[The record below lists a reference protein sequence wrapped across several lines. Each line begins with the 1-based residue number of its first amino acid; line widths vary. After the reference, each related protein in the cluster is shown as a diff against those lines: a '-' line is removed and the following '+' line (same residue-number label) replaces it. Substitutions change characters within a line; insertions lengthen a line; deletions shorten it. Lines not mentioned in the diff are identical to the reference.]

1 MIETQEVGV
10 GGNQRRDA
18 RQGSSHRLG
27 VTVGKG
33 HHRLPMSSSDRPAL
47 LDPKLLP
54 RFALLCLGIWLN
66 AADTLV
72 TATIMPSVAEEIGG
86 YQYFGWSVAAFLMGS
101 ILAGACSGKLSIA
114 LGLRHA
120 TILAGVAYAVGCAMS
135 ALAPEFVTFVVG
147 RLVQGLGA
155 GAVVA
160 LCYVAITALFP
171 ESLWPRVYGAVAG
184 VWGGATLLGPLMGG
198 LFAEAG
204 FWRGAFWMFVVQAI
218 IFVVAVAVMLPSE
231 KRGEARNRIPGLQLA
246 LLIAGVSLIGAA
258 GIVSSPALAGACAL
272 LGVIGMGAM
281 LVANGRTRDRLLPR
295 AVADLT
301 TATGLGLLIMF
312 ACEAAAIGFTVYG
325 PAFIQARHAASPL
338 MAGYVTGAIA
348 AGWTVCALLVG
359 GLPQA
364 REGLAIRTGVGTLLF
379 GVIWSA
385 WAVTRG
391 GLVET
396 GFAFL
401 VIGCGFGLSWAFLAR
416 QVIAAAPANE
426 QALASSAVPTVQL
439 IGGAAGSAAAGA
451 MANLLG
457 FGHGVEPAAAYA
469 VGPWLFG
476 AFAPLAL
483 VAFAAAW
490 RMGRR

>member
-1 MIETQEVGV
+1 MPPV
-10 GGNQRRDA
+10 
-18 RQGSSHRLG
+18 
-27 VTVGKG
+27 
-33 HHRLPMSSSDRPAL
+33 DRPAL

-72 TATIMPSVAEEIGG
+72 TATIMPSVAREIGG

-101 ILAGACSGKLSIA
+101 IVAGACSGKLSLA
-114 LGLRHA
+114 LGLRKA
-120 TILAGVAYAVGCAMS
+120 TVLAGLVYAAGCAMS

-184 VWGGATLLGPLMGG
+184 VWGGATLLGPLFGG

-204 FWRGAFWMFVVQAI
+204 FWRGAFWLFVVQAV

-231 KRGEARNRIPGLQLA
+231 KPSEARNRIPGPQLA
-246 LLIAGVSLIGAA
+246 LLIVGVSLIGAA
-258 GIVSSPALAGACAL
+258 GVVASPALAGACAL
-272 LGVIGMGAM
+272 LGVVGMAAM
-281 LVANGRTRDRLLPR
+281 LVANRRTKDRLLPR
-295 AVADLT
+295 AVSDLT

-325 PAFIQARHAASPL
+325 PAFIQARHHASPL
-338 MAGYVTGAIA
+338 LAGYVTGGIA
-348 AGWTVCALLVG
+348 AGWTACAMLVG
-359 GLPQA
+359 GLPA
-364 REGLAIRTGVGTLLF
+364 RREGLAIRAGVGTLLA
-379 GVIWSA
+379 GVAWSA

-391 GLVET
+391 GLWET
-396 GFAFL
+396 GLAFL
-401 VIGCGFGLSWAFLAR
+401 VIGCGFGLCWAFLAR
-416 QVIAAAPANE
+416 RVIAGAPADE

-457 FGHGVEPAAAYA
+457 FGAGIDPVAAYA
-469 VGPWLFG
+469 VGPWLFA
-476 AFAPLAL
+476 AFVPLAL
-483 VAFAAAW
+483 VGFVAAW
-490 RMGRR
+490 KLGRA

>member
-1 MIETQEVGV
+1 
-10 GGNQRRDA
+10 
-18 RQGSSHRLG
+18 
-27 VTVGKG
+27 
-33 HHRLPMSSSDRPAL
+33 MSANTDRPAL

-114 LGLRHA
+114 LGLRRA
-120 TILAGVAYAVGCAMS
+120 TMLAGCAYAVGCAMS

-184 VWGGATLLGPLMGG
+184 VWGGATLLGPLVGG
-198 LFAEAG
+198 LFAQAG
-204 FWRGAFWMFVVQAI
+204 FWRGAFWMFVAQAVV
-218 IFVVAVAVMLPSE
+218 FVVAVAAMLPSE
-231 KRGEARNRIPGLQLA
+231 KRDEGRNRVPALQLT
-246 LLIAGVSLIGAA
+246 LLIVGVSLIGLA
-258 GIVSSPALAGACAL
+258 GIVASPLAAIVCAG
-272 LGVIGMGAM
+272 LGLVGMAAM
-281 LVANGRTRDRLLPR
+281 LAANRGTRDRLLPR
-295 AVADLT
+295 TVADLT

-359 GLPQA
+359 GLPPA
-364 REGLAIRTGVGTLLF
+364 REGLAIRTGVGTLLI
-379 GVIWSA
+379 GVVWGA

-396 GFAFL
+396 GLAFL

-416 QVIAAAPANE
+416 RVIAAAPADE
-426 QALASSAVPTVQL
+426 QVLASSAVPTVQL

-476 AFAPLAL
+476 AFTPLAL
-483 VAFAAAW
+483 IAFAAAW
-490 RMGRR
+490 RLGRR

>member
-1 MIETQEVGV
+1 MSQPVP
-10 GGNQRRDA
+10 
-18 RQGSSHRLG
+18 SHP
-27 VTVGKG
+27 T
-33 HHRLPMSSSDRPAL
+33 DRPVL
-47 LDPKLLP
+47 FDRTLLP

-72 TATIMPSVAEEIGG
+72 TATIMPSVAREIGG
-86 YQYFGWSVAAFLMGS
+86 YQYFGWSVAVFLMGS
-101 ILAGACSGKLSIA
+101 ILAGACSGKLSLA
-114 LGLRHA
+114 LGLRRA
-120 TILAGVAYAVGCAMS
+120 TVLAGIVYAVGCAMS
-135 ALAPEFVTFVVG
+135 ALAPDFVTFVLG

-204 FWRGAFWMFVVQAI
+204 FWRGAFWMFVVQGI
-218 IFVVAVAVMLPSE
+218 VFVIAVAAMLPSE
-231 KRGEARNRIPGLQLA
+231 KPSEARNRVPGLQLT
-246 LLIAGVSLIGAA
+246 LLIVGVSLIGLA
-258 GIVSSPALAGACAL
+258 GVVTSPVVAGACAL
-272 LGVIGMGAM
+272 LGLVGMGAM
-281 LVANGRTRDRLLPR
+281 LVANHRSHDRLLPR

-301 TATGLGLLIMF
+301 TATGLGLMIMF

-325 PAFIQARHAASPL
+325 PAFIQVRHAASPL
-338 MAGYVTGAIA
+338 VAGYVTGAIA

-359 GLPQA
+359 GLPA
-364 REGLAIRTGVGTLLF
+364 RSEGLAIRTGVGLLLI
-379 GVIWSA
+379 GVAWSA
-385 WAVTRG
+385 WALTRG

-396 GFAFL
+396 GLAFL
-401 VIGCGFGLSWAFLAR
+401 VIGCGFGLCWAFLAR
-416 QVIAAAPANE
+416 QVIAAAPVEE

-451 MANLLG
+451 LANLLG
-457 FGHGVEPAAAYA
+457 FGHGIDPAMAYA

-476 AFAPLAL
+476 AFVPLAL
-483 VAFAAAW
+483 VAFGAAW
-490 RMGRR
+490 RLGRG

>member
-1 MIETQEVGV
+1 
-10 GGNQRRDA
+10 
-18 RQGSSHRLG
+18 
-27 VTVGKG
+27 
-33 HHRLPMSSSDRPAL
+33 MSSSDRPAL

-198 LFAEAG
+198 LFAQAG

-218 IFVVAVAVMLPSE
+218 IFIVAVAVMLPSE
-231 KRGEARNRIPGLQLA
+231 KRGEARNRIPGLQLT
-246 LLIAGVSLIGAA
+246 LLIVGVSLIGAA
-258 GIVSSPALAGACAL
+258 GIVSSPALAAACAL
-272 LGVIGMGAM
+272 LGVIGMGGM

-364 REGLAIRTGVGTLLF
+364 REGLAIRTGVGTLLV

-396 GFAFL
+396 GVAFL
-401 VIGCGFGLSWAFLAR
+401 VIGCGFGVCWAFLAR
-416 QVIAAAPANE
+416 QVIAAAPAGE

-457 FGHGVEPAAAYA
+457 FGHGVEPAEAYA

-483 VAFAAAW
+483 VAFIAAW

>member
-1 MIETQEVGV
+1 MPPS
-10 GGNQRRDA
+10 A
-18 RQGSSHRLG
+18 
-27 VTVGKG
+27 
-33 HHRLPMSSSDRPAL
+33 DRPAL

-72 TATIMPSVAEEIGG
+72 TATIMPSVAREIGG

-101 ILAGACSGKLSIA
+101 IVAGACSGKLSIA
-114 LGLRHA
+114 LGLRRA
-120 TILAGVAYAVGCAMS
+120 TVLTGVVYAVGCAMS
-135 ALAPEFVTFVVG
+135 ALAPEFITFILG

-198 LFAEAG
+198 LFAQAG
-204 FWRGAFWMFVVQAI
+204 FWRGAFWLFVAQAI
-218 IFVVAVAVMLPSE
+218 IFVIAVAVMLPSE
-231 KRGEARNRIPGLQLA
+231 KRGEARGRIPGLQLT
-246 LLIAGVSLIGAA
+246 LLIIGVSLIGLA
-258 GIVSSPALAGACAL
+258 GVVASPALAGAFAAL
-272 LGVIGMGAM
+272 GLVGMGAM
-281 LVANGRTRDRLLPR
+281 LVANRRTRDRLLPR

-325 PAFIQARHAASPL
+325 PAFIQARHHASPL

-348 AGWTVCALLVG
+348 AGWTLCAMLVG
-359 GLPQA
+359 GLPPA
-364 REGLAIRTGVGTLLF
+364 REGVAIRAGVGTLLF

-396 GFAFL
+396 GLAFL
-401 VIGCGFGLSWAFLAR
+401 VIGCGFGLCWAFLAR
-416 QVIAAAPANE
+416 RVIAGAPADE

-457 FGHGVEPAAAYA
+457 FGHGVEPAVAYA

-476 AFAPLAL
+476 AFAPLAI
-483 VAFAAAW
+483 VAFVAAW
-490 RMGRR
+490 RLGRT

>member
-1 MIETQEVGV
+1 M
-10 GGNQRRDA
+10 
-18 RQGSSHRLG
+18 
-27 VTVGKG
+27 
-33 HHRLPMSSSDRPAL
+33 PSSSDRTAL
-47 LDPKLLP
+47 FDRKLLP

-72 TATIMPSVAEEIGG
+72 TATIMPSVAREIGG

-101 ILAGACSGKLSIA
+101 IVAGACSGKLSIA
-114 LGLRHA
+114 LGLRRA
-120 TILAGVAYAVGCAMS
+120 TMLAGSTYAIGCAMS
-135 ALAPEFVTFVVG
+135 AVAPDFVTFVVG

-184 VWGGATLLGPLMGG
+184 IWGGATLLGPLMGG

-204 FWRGAFWMFVVQAI
+204 FWRGAFWTFVVQAI
-218 IFVVAVAVMLPSE
+218 VFVIAVAIMLPSE
-231 KRGEARNRIPGLQLA
+231 KRGEASGRIPGPQLA
-246 LLIAGVSLIGAA
+246 LLILGVSLIGAA
-258 GIVSSPALAGACAL
+258 GIVSSAALAGLCAL
-272 LGVIGMGAM
+272 LGLVGMAAM
-281 LVANGRTRDRLLPR
+281 LAVNVRSKDRLLPR
-295 AVADLT
+295 TVADLT

-325 PAFIQARHAASPL
+325 PAFIQARHHASPL

-348 AGWTVCALLVG
+348 AGWTACALLIG
-359 GLPQA
+359 GLPV
-364 REGLAIRTGVGTLLF
+364 RHEGLAIRSGVGLLLA
-379 GVIWSA
+379 GIIASA

-396 GFAFL
+396 GLAFL
-401 VIGCGFGLSWAFLAR
+401 VIGCGFGLCWAFLAR
-416 QVIAAAPANE
+416 RVIAAAPADE

-457 FGHGVEPAAAYA
+457 FGHGIDPATAYA
-469 VGPWLFG
+469 LGPWLFG

-490 RMGRR
+490 RLGRR

>member
-1 MIETQEVGV
+1 
-10 GGNQRRDA
+10 
-18 RQGSSHRLG
+18 
-27 VTVGKG
+27 
-33 HHRLPMSSSDRPAL
+33 MSSSADRPAL
-47 LDPKLLP
+47 LDPQLLP

-72 TATIMPSVAEEIGG
+72 TATIMPSVAKEIGG

-114 LGLRHA
+114 LGLRQA
-120 TILAGVAYAVGCAMS
+120 TMLAGVAYAIGCAMS
-135 ALAPEFVTFVVG
+135 ALAPEFITFVVG

-171 ESLWPRVYGAVAG
+171 ESLWPRVYGAIAG
-184 VWGGATLLGPLMGG
+184 VWGGATLLGPLVGG
-198 LFAEAG
+198 LFAQAG

-218 IFVVAVAVMLPSE
+218 VFMIAVAVMLPSE
-231 KRGEARNRIPGLQLA
+231 KRAEARNRIPGLQLT
-246 LLIAGVSLIGAA
+246 LLIVGVSLIGAA
-258 GIVSSPALAGACAL
+258 GIVSSPVLAGVCAL

-348 AGWTVCALLVG
+348 AGWTICALLVG

-364 REGLAIRTGVGTLLF
+364 REGLAIRAGVGTLLV

-391 GLVET
+391 GLIET
-396 GFAFL
+396 GVAFL
-401 VIGCGFGLSWAFLAR
+401 VIGCGFGLCWAFLAR
-416 QVIAAAPANE
+416 QVIAAAPPEE
-426 QALASSAVPTVQL
+426 QALASSAVPTIQL

-457 FGHGVEPAAAYA
+457 FGHGVEPSAAYA

>member
-1 MIETQEVGV
+1 
-10 GGNQRRDA
+10 
-18 RQGSSHRLG
+18 
-27 VTVGKG
+27 
-33 HHRLPMSSSDRPAL
+33 MSSSADRPAL
-47 LDPKLLP
+47 LDPQLLP

-72 TATIMPSVAEEIGG
+72 TATIMPSVAKEIGG

-114 LGLRHA
+114 LGLRQA
-120 TILAGVAYAVGCAMS
+120 TMLAGVAYAIGCAMS
-135 ALAPEFVTFVVG
+135 ALAPEFITFVVG

-171 ESLWPRVYGAVAG
+171 ESLWPRVYGAIAG
-184 VWGGATLLGPLMGG
+184 VWGGATLLGPLVGG
-198 LFAEAG
+198 LFAQAG

-218 IFVVAVAVMLPSE
+218 VFMIAVAVMLPSE
-231 KRGEARNRIPGLQLA
+231 KRAEARNRIPGLQLT
-246 LLIAGVSLIGAA
+246 LLIVGVSLIGAA
-258 GIVSSPALAGACAL
+258 GIVSSPVLAGVCAL

-348 AGWTVCALLVG
+348 AGWTICALLVG

-364 REGLAIRTGVGTLLF
+364 REGLAIRAGVGTLLV

-391 GLVET
+391 GLIET
-396 GFAFL
+396 GVAFL
-401 VIGCGFGLSWAFLAR
+401 VIGCGFGLCWAFLAR
-416 QVIAAAPANE
+416 QVIAAAPPEE
-426 QALASSAVPTVQL
+426 QALASSAVPTIQL